1 MKAESE
7 QRPENK
13 FDINIRDNDLA
24 IVIFFDNIQKIK
36 EEEKTKFTYD
46 TYELII
52 QNREN
57 LEKEIKL
64 NFEKFLNSAIDYE
77 KNKSEKSKDERA
89 WRNSKIEETDK
100 WLLEDFPIQYP
111 KESILKFREALRD
124 YPSTPGFPYD
134 CVRPKIEDFI

>member
-24 IVIFFDNIQKIK
+24 IVIFFDNIQEIK

-124 YPSTPGFPYD
+124 YPSTTGFPYD